1 MFIVRDTRKIQ
12 EILRDD
18 DLRELKLARRPGEFK
33 GGEVS
38 TLCRASHAPQL
49 KSVEYLNLYANK
61 LTSLS
66 GLNHGLAGGRLRE
79 LNLGNNKL
87 TGAFHCARIGGYSF
101 KPNQPHSSEFNSE
114 YFIVQCQRPQ
124 YLFSM
129 TFMTI
134 SECL

>member
-12 EILRDD
+12 EILHDD

-38 TLCRASHAPQL
+38 TLCRASNAPQL

-61 LTSLS
+61 LTSLI

-87 TGAFHCARIGGYSF
+87 SGALVSLALRG
-101 KPNQPHSSEFNSE
+101 
-114 YFIVQCQRPQ
+114 
-124 YLFSM
+124 
-129 TFMTI
+129 
-134 SECL
+134 